1 MKLIFPLLRA
11 LAITLASEL
20 AVSLVFIRSHVART
34 RELLVTVTLMNL
46 ITNPALNLAL
56 ILVTT
61 YARATY
67 YPTLVAGEA
76 IVFSAEALILHL
88 TLRLSGSRA
97 ALVSLILNL
106 SSFLIGTILTPI
118 LS

>member
-1 MKLIFPLLRA
+1 MKLVFSLLRA
-11 LAITLASEL
+11 LALTLATEL
-20 AVSLVFIRSHVART
+20 AMSLVFIHSHVERT
-34 RELLVTVTLMNL
+34 RDLLVTVTLMNL

-56 ILVTT
+56 ILVTA
-61 YARATY
+61 YARAAY

-106 SSFLIGTILTPI
+106 SSFLIGTLVAPI
-118 LS
+118 L